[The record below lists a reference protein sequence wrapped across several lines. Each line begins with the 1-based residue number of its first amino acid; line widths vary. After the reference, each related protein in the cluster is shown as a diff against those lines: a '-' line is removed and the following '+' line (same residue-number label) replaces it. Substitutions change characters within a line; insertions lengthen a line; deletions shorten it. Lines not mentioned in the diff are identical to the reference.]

1 MCSNLRRVMI
11 LAAGVAVCTLGAPA
25 LHTHATD
32 AVSQNLALYQ
42 RMGDFQSA
50 AVAQNTVQNS
60 NFTTQSVSQPTISSG
75 TDNTVTDP
83 ATGLTTVTRELTLSQ
98 SYHSDYDMFE
108 LGLNGR
114 FFFYSNVGNGDI
126 TYKPVKL
133 TIPANLIYSCEKDG
147 VPVSYVQGTEIKNL
161 GSYVVTVVATQT
173 TGTTTTNYVGYFRFR
188 IMAPTEQQLQE
199 EAQQTD
205 TQAYDWSNPSE
216 NTADDS
222 IYDNLTQEEQDA
234 IAEALDNGT
243 LTDDEIMNPD
253 GTLNQEVID
262 SLVNS
267 ALESQGMDG
276 AYTKEGINDSTGM
289 ASSYDYTSGYYIN
302 TLKNSMSFY
311 TDVPNGMITHRE
323 VSIRTSDDLAFT
335 VYKDGALYDM
345 PEGDTFTEPGSYL
358 VIPTAEDV
366 LYYDAYQDDTPYFS
380 FRIIG
385 YFVNDISVYNAP
397 EGFTV
402 SEVLLNEVPA
412 ENVKIVGGTR
422 AFLKE
427 DGKYRIT
434 VTDGERSIEVEF
446 TLDRVKPRFGV
457 MLNKNEA
464 IISYVTSD
472 VENTMVYKNGE
483 LISEGTVVDRIKGK
497 GRYELKAIDKAGNVS
512 SASFAV
518 RFGLNRGSIVT
529 ILIVIA
535 FFVGMYAYLRYL
547 NKKVRVR

>member
-1 MCSNLRRVMI
+1 
-11 LAAGVAVCTLGAPA
+11 
-25 LHTHATD
+25 
-32 AVSQNLALYQ
+32 
-42 RMGDFQSA
+42 
-50 AVAQNTVQNS
+50 
-60 NFTTQSVSQPTISSG
+60 
-75 TDNTVTDP
+75 
-83 ATGLTTVTRELTLSQ
+83 
-98 SYHSDYDMFE
+98 
-108 LGLNGR
+108 
-114 FFFYSNVGNGDI
+114 
-126 TYKPVKL
+126 
-133 TIPANLIYSCEKDG
+133 
-147 VPVSYVQGTEIKNL
+147 
-161 GSYVVTVVATQT
+161 
-173 TGTTTTNYVGYFRFR
+173 
-188 IMAPTEQQLQE
+188 
-199 EAQQTD
+199 
-205 TQAYDWSNPSE
+205 
-216 NTADDS
+216 
-222 IYDNLTQEEQDA
+222 
-234 IAEALDNGT
+234 
-243 LTDDEIMNPD
+243 
-253 GTLNQEVID
+253 
-262 SLVNS
+262 
-267 ALESQGMDG
+267 
-276 AYTKEGINDSTGM
+276 
-289 ASSYDYTSGYYIN
+289 
-302 TLKNSMSFY
+302 
-311 TDVPNGMITHRE
+311 
-323 VSIRTSDDLAFT
+323 
-335 VYKDGALYDM
+335 M

-434 VTDGERSIEVEF
+434 VTDAERSIEVEF

-497 GRYELKAIDKAGNVS
+497 GRYEVKAIDKAGNVS